1 LVAAPTAHG
10 EIAMI
15 LRMTALAGLVLGM
28 LGMIRAAMIPLP
40 DEKPTNEH
48 RFANARKALQEV
60 QDFIGLWNLEGIRK
74 TGGRTEA
81 WKEKVSWGWKFKDG
95 DAWMMVDFVEGK
107 GRYFKNGTLKYST
120 EKKKYLLMLI
130 GSDKS
135 EQLFEGDLLKGG
147 GLKFERKDAKN
158 GDVARLTMNT
168 LAEGIRFQMKYEK
181 QDGGRG
187 LFSSIYTMNGSKDG
201 ESIAGTK
208 KKPECIVSG
217 GAASI
222 AVSYQGKTYYCCCT
236 GCRDEF
242 NANPEKYIKA
252 AKK

>member
-1 LVAAPTAHG
+1 
-10 EIAMI
+10 MI
-15 LRMTALAGLVLGM
+15 LRMMALAGLALGILGM
-28 LGMIRAAMIPLP
+28 MRAATIPLSDNAP
-40 DEKPTNEH
+40 AQGQE
-48 RFANARKALQEV
+48 FANARKALQEV
-60 QDFIGLWNLEGIRK
+60 QDFIGLWNLEGTQKVSGKII
-74 TGGRTEA
+74 A

-95 DAWMMVDFVEGK
+95 DAWMTVDFAEGK
-107 GRYFKNGTLKYST
+107 GRYFKNGTLKYNV
-120 EKKKYLLMLI
+120 EKKKYVLALS

-135 EQLFEGDLLKGG
+135 EQIFEGELLKSG
-147 GLKFERKDAKN
+147 GLKLERTDAKT
-158 GDVARLTMNT
+158 GDHSRLTMNT
-168 LAEGIRFQMKYEK
+168 LAEGIRFQWKYEK

-187 LFSSIYTMNGSKDG
+187 PFSSIYALNGSKDG

-217 GAASI
+217 GAATI